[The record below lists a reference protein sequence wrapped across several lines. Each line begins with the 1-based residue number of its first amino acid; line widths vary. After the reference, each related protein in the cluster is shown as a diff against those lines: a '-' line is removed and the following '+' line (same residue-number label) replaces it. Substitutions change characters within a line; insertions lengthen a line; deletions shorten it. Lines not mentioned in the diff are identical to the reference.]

1 MMKESKTMS
10 VEMTEVK
17 GHKTSKQEEGRDLPS
32 SNSVMDVLLAF
43 TLPVGLF
50 SFFYLM
56 NHWYSY
62 IHIHTSTVRM
72 YFCDFVRYCGVRGSG
87 VCTFE

>member
-1 MMKESKTMS
+1 MMMKESKTMS

-50 SFFYLM
+50 FFFLS
-56 NHWYSY
+56 NESLVLIHPHS
-62 IHIHTSTVRM
+62 HIHSSYV
-72 YFCDFVRYCGVRGSG
+72 FL
-87 VCTFE
+87 